1 MKTEFTGPFFAK
13 AEIRT
18 FTIYNILKIEHL
30 GIQSTISENYGLNLG
45 LKYIL

>member
-1 MKTEFTGPFFAK
+1 VKSEFIGPFFTK
-13 AEIRT
+13 AEICT
-18 FTIYNILKIEHL
+18 FTKYSILKIEHL

>member
-1 MKTEFTGPFFAK
+1 VKSEFTGPFFTK

-18 FTIYNILKIEHL
+18 FTIYSILKIEHL
-30 GIQSTISENYGLNLG
+30 GIQSTISKNYGLNMG